1 MKEETYMMMLIILYQ
16 SAVHQQAASQ
26 LMMKFMKNF
35 QVFIYGDSL
44 KDFRD
49 FFLMSYI
56 IKRRKWWAIKNKDKE
71 NLQNCFTKR
80 ALLEVFQVSGYTFMK
95 SEWNVKMKQIQ
106 S

>member
-49 FFLMSYI
+49 FF
-56 IKRRKWWAIKNKDKE
+56 
-71 NLQNCFTKR
+71 
-80 ALLEVFQVSGYTFMK
+80 
-95 SEWNVKMKQIQ
+95 
-106 S
+106 